1 MTVTADEL
9 KANLEKTLSLVQKE
23 DIDIT
28 LDGRVVARLTSPC
41 KERLA
46 IAESL
51 FGIIPA
57 DASLEEARD
66 ERLSRI

>member
-1 MTVTADEL
+1 MAVTADDL
-9 KANLEKTLSLVQKE
+9 KADPEKYLRLAEKE

-28 LDGRVVARLTSPC
+28 AGGKVVARLVSPN
-41 KERLA
+41 KDRVA

-66 ERLSRI
+66 ERLRRI